1 MDFNN
6 AKGLLELCDNNNLSI
21 SEVMK
26 IREFEEGISSKEEI
40 KNNINLDV
48 ETRKDLSEKLLE
60 VANKLQE
67 LITNNQEVNYNDLSH
82 EKARYLVISYIKEI
96 EPLNENSIIDI
107 KGWRNRAYKYSK
119 YLIIWSNETKNL

>member
-40 KNNINLDV
+40 KNNQW
-48 ETRKDLSEKLLE
+48 EDL
-60 VANKLQE
+60 
-67 LITNNQEVNYNDLSH
+67 
-82 EKARYLVISYIKEI
+82 
-96 EPLNENSIIDI
+96 
-107 KGWRNRAYKYSK
+107 
-119 YLIIWSNETKNL
+119 